1 MSPPIFILIGQKD
14 IIEHI
19 QVLFNSL
26 TKTLDSQLKHIY
38 FSQTFLKVS
47 HAKKLTWLYN
57 HQLCFNLSV
66 IFFSNFTFEA
76 KKKHFFFSSVQLES
90 NMKIALNCAWS
101 FPTFV

>member
-38 FSQTFLKVS
+38 FSQTFLNVS
-47 HAKKLTWLYN
+47 HAKKLIWLYN

-66 IFFSNFTFEA
+66 KKILILHLMLKNKLFF
-76 KKKHFFFSSVQLES
+76 
-90 NMKIALNCAWS
+90 
-101 FPTFV
+101 

>member
-66 IFFSNFTFEA
+66 IFFLILHLKQKKNTF
-76 KKKHFFFSSVQLES
+76 FLVQF
-90 NMKIALNCAWS
+90 N
-101 FPTFV
+101 